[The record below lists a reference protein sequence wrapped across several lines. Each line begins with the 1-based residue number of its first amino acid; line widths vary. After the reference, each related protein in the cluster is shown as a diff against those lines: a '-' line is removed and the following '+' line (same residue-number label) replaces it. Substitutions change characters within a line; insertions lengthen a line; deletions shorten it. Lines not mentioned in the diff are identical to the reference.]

1 MSKVLLLLG
10 DLYFIKGRTGV
21 GVYEGNV
28 IWQLK
33 CDYDIVVPEEYV
45 ASLPHNANPIHISKF
60 KKKLIKLFRF
70 FLPIDY
76 FFKNYDYVLTGSCC
90 FRKSKMTKQICIV
103 HDLMSLTE
111 PRHYSLKQK
120 IFSRIKFGTL
130 KYADKII
137 AVSNS
142 TKQSIH
148 DVLNIEYNKIFVVPN
163 VNNFFI
169 KVKQKKD
176 FIFIGDMRKNKNLE
190 FLIMGFDR
198 YLKQYDKNEILY
210 IIGNK
215 KFEYEKLITLVEKVN
230 LIDNIKFPGY
240 INETEKVEYFSN
252 AKAFIFLSDNE
263 GFGIPLLEAASNKIP
278 VLCSDIPVFHEV
290 LDDNYAIFVNNKNL
304 NSIADGFMQI
314 EQKKISDE
322 DADKLNEKYSIS
334 VFSELINKIIG
345 ED

>member
-60 KKKLIKLFRF
+60 KKKIIKLFRF

-90 FRKSKMTKQICIV
+90 FRKSKLTKQICIV

-111 PRHYSLKQK
+111 PHNYSIKQRLFFKLKFK
-120 IFSRIKFGTL
+120 TL
-130 KYADKII
+130 IHADKII

-148 DVLNIEYNKIFVVPN
+148 DVLHIDYNKIIVIPN
-163 VNNFFI
+163 VNDFFI
-169 KVKQKKD
+169 TQNLERNF
-176 FIFIGDMRKNKNLE
+176 FIFIGDMRKNKNLTY
-190 FLIMGFDR
+190 LITGFCQ
-198 YLKQYDKNEILY
+198 YLTKYNKNEILY

-215 KFEYEKLITLVEKVN
+215 KFEYNKLNALVKKMGLQNNVV
-230 LIDNIKFPGY
+230 FPGY
-240 INETEKVEYFSN
+240 IDENEKLEYFSN

-263 GFGIPLLEAASNKIP
+263 GFGIPLLEAATNRIP

-290 LDDNYAIFVNNKNL
+290 LNEKYAIYVNNKNL
-304 NSIADGFMQI
+304 DSIAVGFVQI
-314 EQKKISDE
+314 ENKVILEHDAMKLKK
-322 DADKLNEKYSIS
+322 KYSID
-334 VFSELINKIIG
+334 VFNGLINNIF
-345 ED
+345 E